1 MDKHSYTSYIVL
13 NADGTINYNGWLS
26 KKPSSKTKWNRS
38 QCFKHIN
45 CPPKDANE
53 EANELT
59 MATPMESNEMAVY
72 LFAIIGLV
80 FLLLFAFRRI
90 LNTVK
95 PSSSAV
101 KTTFTEVPTET
112 TALDTMPC
120 SVNASVL

>member
-1 MDKHSYTSYIVL
+1 MDRDSYKDYIVL
-13 NADGTINYNGWLS
+13 EADGRITYNGWLNTAH
-26 KKPSSKTKWNRS
+26 SSKTKWNRG
-38 QCFKHIN
+38 QCFKNIN
-45 CPPKDANE
+45 CGAADANE
-53 EANELT
+53 EANEMT
-59 MATPMESNEMAVY
+59 MATPMDTNAMAVY

-120 SVNASVL
+120 SVTASVL